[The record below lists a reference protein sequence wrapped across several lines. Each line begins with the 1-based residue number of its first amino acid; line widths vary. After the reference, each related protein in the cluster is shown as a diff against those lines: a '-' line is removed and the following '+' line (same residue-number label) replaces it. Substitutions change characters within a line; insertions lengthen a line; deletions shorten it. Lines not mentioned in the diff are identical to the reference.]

1 MILLVGVNA
10 AAVSKLREIVVV
22 IIMTQIA
29 AAFIEDCIDG
39 IDVMESGD
47 NHHSYDDVK
56 FRILFRLPSL
66 FEIEG

>member
-10 AAVSKLREIVVV
+10 AAVSIVVV

-39 IDVMESGD
+39 SM
-47 NHHSYDDVK
+47 
-56 FRILFRLPSL
+56 
-66 FEIEG
+66 

>member
-10 AAVSKLREIVVV
+10 AAVSKLRVIMVV

-39 IDVMESGD
+39 IDVWKVGD
-47 NHHSYDDVK
+47 NHDDDDVK
-56 FRILFRLPSL
+56 FRIFLGCRLFSR
-66 FEIEG
+66 